1 MSQKADGGQR
11 PNISLQQSF
20 PFLNLCRLGL
30 EGGGR
35 GIRGGGG
42 VAQPTTILHC
52 PTALRQ
58 ELEELRERSRQ
69 LQEDGEQEDEAV
81 PSAA

>member
-30 EGGGR
+30 EGGGG
-35 GIRGGGG
+35 GIRGGG